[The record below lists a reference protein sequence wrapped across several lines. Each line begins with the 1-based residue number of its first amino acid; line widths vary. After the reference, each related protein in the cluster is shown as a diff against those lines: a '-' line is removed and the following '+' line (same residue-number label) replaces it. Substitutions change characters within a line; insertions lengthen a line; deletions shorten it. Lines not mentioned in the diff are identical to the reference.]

1 MPKIA
6 KDRIIGKCKCC
17 NRRLLV
23 HPETGFCLV
32 CENDALKERIA
43 LLEFQLEQ
51 KNKQM
56 RTQFGGNNERSQ

>member
-6 KDRIIGKCKCC
+6 KDRVMGKCKKC

-23 HPETGFCLV
+23 QPETGYCLV
-32 CENDALKERIA
+32 CENEALKERVA
-43 LLEFQLEQ
+43 LLEFQIEQ

-56 RTQFGGNNERSQ
+56 RIQAGGNE